1 MQILFQLAIVGIVI
15 YVGIG
20 VFLYFFQSG
29 LLFYPDSTIA
39 GTPQDA
45 GLNYEQISFTASDGT
60 ALSAW
65 FIPSGDT
72 QLNKGTILF
81 CHGNA
86 GNISHRIEYIKMF
99 YSLGLDVFI
108 FDYRGYGE
116 SEGKPDE
123 EGLYRDAEAAWN
135 YLTVEKGIVPENI
148 IIFGRSLGGAV
159 GAWLAKDRSPG
170 ALVLESTFTSIVDM
184 GAETYRFLPVRL
196 MSRFRFNTVE
206 YMQNVSVPVLV
217 IHSRGDDLIPFH
229 HGERVFA
236 AASYPKEFLEISGSH
251 NNALI
256 VSSQTYTDGLDSF
269 ISMYSKQH

>member
-60 ALSAW
+60 SLSAW

-72 QLNKGTILF
+72 RSNKGTILF

-86 GNISHRIEYIKMF
+86 GNISHRMEYIKMF
-99 YSLGLDVFI
+99 YSLGLNVFI

-170 ALVLESTFTSIVDM
+170 ALVLESTFTSIVDL

-196 MSRFRFNTVE
+196 MSRFRFDTVK
-206 YMQNVSVPVLV
+206 YVRNVSVPVLV

-236 AASYPKEFLEISGSH
+236 AASNPKEFLEISGTH
-251 NNALI
+251 NNSLM